1 MLNCRVTIKG
11 VVKECITT
19 NKRQKRELQK
29 CLINLKDGKKA
40 KSKKHKTDK
49 YTYKVK
55 MNNNM
60 NIKSTSSTIVVITC
74 KCVSGVC
81 MCITRYSY

>member
-40 KSKKHKTDK
+40 KSKKHKTGK

-55 MNNNM
+55 VNNNM
-60 NIKSTSSTIVVITC
+60 NGLVSISTAHCPLNYIGIHEYVLN
-74 KCVSGVC
+74 
-81 MCITRYSY
+81 